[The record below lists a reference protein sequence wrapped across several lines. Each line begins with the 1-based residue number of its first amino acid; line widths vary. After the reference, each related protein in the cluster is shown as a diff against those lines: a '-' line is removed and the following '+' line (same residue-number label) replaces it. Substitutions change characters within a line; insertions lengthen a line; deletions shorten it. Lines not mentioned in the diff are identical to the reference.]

1 MYTDGSVKA
10 FGEDNGYGQK
20 NTDNWSDI
28 TQILEASNYTY
39 GITKNGEVIYAGMAQ
54 KDISSWKNIKILQAG
69 KKRIVGLK
77 KDGKIKISDNGRDE
91 IGFAEQLDN

>member
-39 GITKNGEVIYAGMAQ
+39 EITKNGEDIYAGMAQ
-54 KDISSWKNIKILQAG
+54 KDIASWKNIKILQAG
-69 KKRIVGLK
+69 KKRIVSLK